1 LTRARWI
8 RSDVS
13 WIVVIGFLTQVVTV
27 VSGPLVARMLG
38 ASGRGHLVM
47 VTVITVICAHLATTS
62 LSQAIASTV
71 ARHGLP
77 ARDVL
82 GSDALHWARLSIVPA
97 AAAGVATYFL
107 VRSAPFLPVLM
118 VESFLITLLACWL
131 NIVSGMLQGEH
142 SARRLVQTRLV
153 FSVTYVV
160 AVVLAFVSGRV
171 EVAAFVLPCP
181 IVAQALALVL
191 NLRVLHPSRES
202 VSRGTGGAS
211 DEVLSFARQA
221 YVSTLGSTDMLGLD
235 NVLVRFLLGN
245 AVLGLYAIAVSATT
259 LPGIVVSGLATTLLA
274 RMSAREPTEAA
285 ALMRRWLLAGL
296 AIGLVMVTGMEV
308 VIAPAI
314 RILFGQEFVPA
325 THAAQILIVAAGVS
339 GLRYMLS
346 SAAQAQ
352 GWAARASAID
362 LASGAVLL
370 ITMAVGTRLYGLE
383 GAALGVLATGVFK
396 CVGLCLVISW
406 TGRGV
411 RRRPATPVAET
422 T

>member
-1 LTRARWI
+1 
-8 RSDVS
+8 
-13 WIVVIGFLTQVVTV
+13 
-27 VSGPLVARMLG
+27 
-38 ASGRGHLVM
+38 M

-77 ARDVL
+77 ARDLL
-82 GSDALHWARLSIVPA
+82 GSDALRWARWSIVPA
-97 AAAGVATYFL
+97 AAAGIATYFL
-107 VRSAPFLPVLM
+107 VRAAPFLPLLM
-118 VESFLITLLACWL
+118 VEAFLMTLLACWL

-142 SARRLVQTRLV
+142 SARRLVQIRLV

-171 EVAAFVLPCP
+171 DAAAFVLVCP
-181 IVAQALALVL
+181 ILAQALALVL
-191 NLRVLHPSRES
+191 NLRVLHPSGENGS
-202 VSRGTGGAS
+202 HGAGS
-211 DEVLSFARQA
+211 ATAEVLTFARQS

-274 RMSAREPTEAA
+274 RMSAREPTAAA

-296 AIGLVMVTGMEV
+296 AIGLAMVIGMEV

-352 GWAARASAID
+352 GWATRASAID

-370 ITMAVGTRLYGLE
+370 ITMTVGTKLYGLE
-383 GAALGVLATGVFK
+383 GAALGVLVTGLFK

-411 RRRPATPVAET
+411 RRRPVTPAAERA
-422 T
+422 

>member
-1 LTRARWI
+1 MRARLI

-47 VTVITVICAHLATTS
+47 VMVITVICAHLATTS
-62 LSQAIASTV
+62 LSEAIASTV

-82 GSDALHWARLSIVPA
+82 GADALQWARWSVVPA
-97 AAAGVATYFL
+97 AAAGAATYFL
-107 VRSAPFLPVLM
+107 VRSAPFLPLLV
-118 VESFLITLLACWL
+118 VEGFLVTLLGCWL

-142 SARRLVQTRLV
+142 SARRLVQIRLV
-153 FSVTYVV
+153 FSITYVLG
-160 AVVLAFVSGRV
+160 VVLVFLSGRV
-171 EVAAFVLPCP
+171 DAAAFVLPCP
-181 IVAQALALVL
+181 IVAQTLALVL
-191 NLRVLHPSRES
+191 NIRVLRPSDQDT
-202 VSRGTGGAS
+202 SRGTGSAS
-211 DEVLSFARQA
+211 AEVLAFARRA

-235 NVLVRFLLGN
+235 NVLVRVLLGN
-245 AVLGLYAIAVSATT
+245 AVLGLYAVAVSATT

-274 RMSAREPTEAA
+274 RMSAREPTAAA

-296 AIGLVMVTGMEV
+296 AVTLVMVTGMEA

-314 RILFGQEFVPA
+314 RILFGHDFVPA

-362 LASGAVLL
+362 LVSGLVLL
-370 ITMAVGTRLYGLE
+370 ATMAVGTRLYGLE

-411 RRRPATPVAET
+411 RRRPVERAAEMT
-422 T
+422 